1 MLKFPLQPNHHK
13 VVDVSSNIDGNQ
25 QKQRKHSSSCLFPVK
40 YDLTHSLKSYMQ
52 NNFAE
57 PRVLKVRS
65 AASVS
70 ASSLVVGCGNMDT
83 ILQFYS
89 LQSTFRVQHQPADLP
104 LITSRA
110 FHDPPMIH
118 PSAGSDLTWEAWPD
132 SCLAYLPTKSS
143 SSESEEEEKKNSS
156 VFLSPVWSSEGI
168 FRETNR
174 ELMENNKVVNK
185 AEWGRGGGQLIWF
198 FLDEFLQLWCFTK
211 RNRRSVSLQGHNRA
225 L

>member
-1 MLKFPLQPNHHK
+1 
-13 VVDVSSNIDGNQ
+13 
-25 QKQRKHSSSCLFPVK
+25 
-40 YDLTHSLKSYMQ
+40 MQ

-83 ILQFYS
+83 ILQFYR

-104 LITSRA
+104 LIISRA

-118 PSAGSDLTWEAWPD
+118 PSAGYDLTWEAWPD

-174 ELMENNKVVNK
+174 ELMENNRVVNK
-185 AEWGRGGGQLIWF
+185 AEWGGNWFDFSLMSFCSFDVLLKETADPSACRGTIELF
-198 FLDEFLQLWCFTK
+198 NVTTCTTK
-211 RNRRSVSLQGHNRA
+211 WHFHA
-225 L
+225 